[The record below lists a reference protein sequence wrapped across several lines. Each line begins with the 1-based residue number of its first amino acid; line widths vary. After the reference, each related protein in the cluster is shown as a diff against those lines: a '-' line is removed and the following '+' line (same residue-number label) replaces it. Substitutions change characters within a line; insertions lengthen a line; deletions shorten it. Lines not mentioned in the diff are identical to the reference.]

1 MGRKAEIG
9 VKGDLKKTRNQI
21 QVEREVEL
29 EKGWEISLMEINRKE
44 GFMFSR
50 IERKTPV
57 LRPSLQS
64 NLELLV

>member
-64 NLELLV
+64 NLEFLV